1 MNKIYD
7 YLKKVGVFYLA
18 TIDNDQARVRPL
30 GALAKIEDKIYIVT
44 SKEKEV
50 YKQIKKNPKVE
61 ISAFDGKTWIRLSAV
76 LEEDDRKEVREEMIN
91 QNKKA
96 LENMYYADDGKMTVL
111 YLKEGK
117 AVFSTFAGDR
127 EVVEI

>member
-1 MNKIYD
+1 MEKIYD
-7 YLKKVGVFYLA
+7 YLRKVKVFYLA
-18 TIDNDQARVRPL
+18 SLDGDQARVRPF
-30 GALAKIEDKIYIVT
+30 GALAKFEDKIYIVT

-76 LEEDDRKEVREEMIN
+76 LEEDDRKEAREEMIN

>member
-30 GALAKIEDKIYIVT
+30 GAIAKIEDKIYIVT

>member
-7 YLKKVGVFYLA
+7 YLKKVKVFYLA
-18 TIDNDQARVRPL
+18 SQDGDQARVRPL
-30 GALAKIEDKIYIVT
+30 GALAEFEGRIYIVT
-44 SKEKEV
+44 SKEKDV

-61 ISAFDGKTWIRLSAV
+61 VSAFDGKTWIRLTGV
-76 LEEDDRKEVREEMIN
+76 LEEDDRIEAREEMMK
-91 QNKKA
+91 QNKET
-96 LENMYYADDGKMTVL
+96 LENMYSVDDGKMTVL
-111 YLKEGK
+111 YFKEGQ

>member
-18 TIDNDQARVRPL
+18 TIDNDQARVRPF
-30 GALAKIEDKIYIVT
+30 GALAKFEDKLYLVT

>member
-30 GALAKIEDKIYIVT
+30 GALAKTEDKIYIVT

>member
-7 YLKKVGVFYLA
+7 YLKKVKVFYLA
-18 TIDNDQARVRPL
+18 SQDGDQARVRPL
-30 GALAKIEDKIYIVT
+30 GALAEFEGRIYIVT
-44 SKEKEV
+44 SKEKDV

-61 ISAFDGKTWIRLSAV
+61 VSAFDGKTWIRLTGV
-76 LEEDDRKEVREEMIN
+76 LEEDDRIEAREEMMK
-91 QNKKA
+91 QNKEA
-96 LENMYYADDGKMTVL
+96 LENMYSVDDGKMTVL
-111 YLKEGK
+111 YFKEGQ

>member
-7 YLKKVGVFYLA
+7 YLKKVKVFYLVSQ
-18 TIDNDQARVRPL
+18 DGDQARVRPL
-30 GALAKIEDKIYIVT
+30 GALAEFEGRIYIVT
-44 SKEKEV
+44 SKEKDV

-61 ISAFDGKTWIRLSAV
+61 VTAFDGKTWIRLTGV
-76 LEEDDRKEVREEMIN
+76 LEEDDRIEAREEMMK
-91 QNKKA
+91 QNKET
-96 LENMYYADDGKMTVL
+96 LENMYSVDDGKMTVL
-111 YLKEGK
+111 YFKEGQ

>member
-7 YLKKVGVFYLA
+7 YLKKVKVFYLVSQ
-18 TIDNDQARVRPL
+18 DGDQARVRPL
-30 GALAKIEDKIYIVT
+30 GALAEFEGRIYIVT
-44 SKEKEV
+44 SKEKDV

-61 ISAFDGKTWIRLSAV
+61 VSAFDGKTWIRLTGV
-76 LEEDDRKEVREEMIN
+76 LEEDDRIEAREEMMK
-91 QNKKA
+91 QNKET
-96 LENMYYADDGKMTVL
+96 LENMYSVDDGKMTVL
-111 YLKEGK
+111 YFKEGQ

>member
-7 YLKKVGVFYLA
+7 YLKKVKVFYLA
-18 TIDNDQARVRPL
+18 SQDGDQARVRPL
-30 GALAKIEDKIYIVT
+30 GALAEFEGRIYIVS
-44 SKEKEV
+44 SKEKDV

-61 ISAFDGKTWIRLSAV
+61 VSAFYGKTWIRLTGV
-76 LEEDDRKEVREEMIN
+76 LEEDDRIEAREEMMK
-91 QNKKA
+91 QNKET
-96 LENMYYADDGKMTVL
+96 LENMYSVDDGKMTVL
-111 YLKEGK
+111 YFKEGQ

>member
-7 YLKKVGVFYLA
+7 YLKKVKVFYLA
-18 TIDNDQARVRPL
+18 SQDGDQARVRPL
-30 GALAKIEDKIYIVT
+30 GALAEFEGRIYIVT
-44 SKEKEV
+44 SKEKDV

-61 ISAFDGKTWIRLSAV
+61 VTAFDGKTWIRLTGV
-76 LEEDDRKEVREEMIN
+76 LEEDDRIEAREEMMK
-91 QNKKA
+91 QNKEA
-96 LENMYYADDGKMTVL
+96 LENMYSVDDGKMTVL
-111 YLKEGK
+111 YFKECQ

>member
-7 YLKKVGVFYLA
+7 YLKKVKVFYLA
-18 TIDNDQARVRPL
+18 SQDGDQARVRPL
-30 GALAKIEDKIYIVT
+30 GALAEFEGRIYIVT
-44 SKEKEV
+44 SKEKDV

-61 ISAFDGKTWIRLSAV
+61 VTAFDGKTWIRLTGV
-76 LEEDDRKEVREEMIN
+76 LEEDDRIEAREEMMK
-91 QNKKA
+91 QNKEA
-96 LENMYYADDGKMTVL
+96 LENMYSVDDVKMTVL
-111 YLKEGK
+111 YFKEGQ

>member
-117 AVFSTFAGDR
+117 AVFSTFEGDR
-127 EVVEI
+127 EEVEI